1 MQTECG
7 PQVHPTVPAIQKLLR
22 KIDSL
27 QLPTRSRR
35 DVESILV
42 RQVVRELDRVLPS
55 FASHGLRTA
64 EIAIRLGQELDM
76 TEEELHQLK
85 LASYLHDIG
94 LLIIPRAVNEPGAFL
109 DCEAYRTVQNH
120 VRFGA
125 SILEPF
131 TFLRT
136 ASVLIAHHHE
146 RWDGS
151 GYPYG
156 IRGPFI
162 PLGARVLSMADAF
175 DSIRVP
181 DVSEQTLRDQIAL
194 RILRVS
200 AGTQFDPWLVE
211 LFCACHARRSVSAID
226 RPQHLA
232 GRVSEI
238 VE

>member
-1 MQTECG
+1 MQTVCA
-7 PQVHPTVPAIQKLLR
+7 PHTQLTVTAIQQLLG

-27 QLPTRSRR
+27 KLPARSRR

-42 RQVVRELDRVLPS
+42 RQVARELDRVLPS
-55 FASHGLRTA
+55 SAGHGLRTA
-64 EIAIRLGQELDM
+64 KIAIELGCQLGM

-94 LLIIPRAVNEPGAFL
+94 LLTCPCAVNESWTFL
-109 DCEAYRTVQNH
+109 DGETYRTVQNH

-125 SILEPF
+125 RLLEPF
-131 TFLRT
+131 AFLRT

-162 PLGARVLSMADAF
+162 PLGARILSIADAF

-181 DVSEQTLRDQIAL
+181 AVSDPTLRDHIAL

-200 AGTQFDPWLVE
+200 AGTQFDPWLVDV
-211 LFCACHARRSVSAID
+211 LCACRAQACSTVGFNH
-226 RPQHLA
+226 
-232 GRVSEI
+232 E
-238 VE
+238 

>member
-1 MQTECG
+1 MQTECA
-7 PQVHPTVPAIQKLLR
+7 PQVHPTIPAIQMLLR

-27 QLPTRSRR
+27 RLPTRSRR

-55 FASHGLRTA
+55 YAGHGLRTA
-64 EIAIRLGQELDM
+64 EIAMRLGQELAM
-76 TEEELHQLK
+76 TDEELHQLK

-94 LLIIPRAVNEPGAFL
+94 LLTLPPAVNEAGTFL
-109 DCEAYRTVQNH
+109 DCETYRTIQNH
-120 VRFGA
+120 VRLGA
-125 SILEPF
+125 SLLEPF

-156 IRGPFI
+156 IRGSFI
-162 PLGARVLSMADAF
+162 PLGARILSIADAF

-181 DVSEQTLRDQIAL
+181 DASDRTLRDQIAL
-194 RILRVS
+194 RVLRVS
-200 AGTQFDPWLVE
+200 AGTQFDPWLVD
-211 LFCACHARRSVSAID
+211 LFCARHARSFVSTGF
-226 RPQHLA
+226 QQ
-232 GRVSEI
+232 S
-238 VE
+238 